1 MIAFWHK
8 QYSIEQ
14 ETCNDEV
21 RKKIEK
27 RMYEE
32 EKIRL
37 NNVTVKMLEIKWLNE
52 GGKNFLDLIKILLLY
67 KN

>member
-1 MIAFWHK
+1 
-8 QYSIEQ
+8 
-14 ETCNDEV
+14 
-21 RKKIEK
+21 
-27 RMYEE
+27 MYEE